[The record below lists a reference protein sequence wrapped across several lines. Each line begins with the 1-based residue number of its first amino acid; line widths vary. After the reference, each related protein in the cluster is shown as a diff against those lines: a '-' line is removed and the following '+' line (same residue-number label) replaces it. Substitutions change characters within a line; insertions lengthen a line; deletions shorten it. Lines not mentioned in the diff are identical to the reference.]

1 MGDDAVV
8 IGLGEMG
15 GIFAHG
21 MLRCGRTVHPVT
33 RAIDPDELAREVSEP
48 AIALVA
54 VAEGDLDP
62 VLARVPEPWRDRVAL
77 LQNELLPADWKPHAI
92 VDPTIAIVWFEK
104 KREKPLHVVLP
115 TLVLGPRA
123 DVLLSALDAL
133 AIPAKRIDESELLFE
148 LVRKNLY
155 ILTANIAGLEVGGTV
170 AQLWRD
176 HRDLAADVAS
186 EIVALQAFRAGEALP
201 HERLVAAMVE
211 AFDSDPEHACT
222 GRSAPG
228 RLRRALALAE
238 DAGISM
244 PTLARIAERHL

>member
-1 MGDDAVV
+1 MSDDVVV

-33 RAIDPDELAREVSEP
+33 RAIDPEPLAREVPEP

-77 LQNELLPADWKPHAI
+77 LQNELLPADWKPHGI

-123 DVLLSALDAL
+123 DVLLGALGAL
-133 AIPAKRIDESELLFE
+133 AIPAKHIDEGELLFE

-155 ILTANIAGLEVGGTV
+155 ILTANIAGLEVGGNV
-170 AQLWRD
+170 AQLWRE

-186 EIVALQAFRAGEALP
+186 EIVALQAFRAGAALP
-201 HERLVAAMVE
+201 HEKLVAAMVE
-211 AFDSDPEHACT
+211 AFDADPEHACT

-228 RLRRALALAE
+228 RLSRALALAK
-238 DAGISM
+238 DAGISV
-244 PTLARIAERHL
+244 PTLARIAEHHI